1 MKLPRYIKILDN
13 VIVKLCLLQ
22 SISSLPGV
30 YRMGINTILE
40 QLTELVPVG
49 LTSILLFPVLDDA
62 SGAQKVL
69 AMVEVSK

>member
-1 MKLPRYIKILDN
+1 
-13 VIVKLCLLQ
+13 
-22 SISSLPGV
+22 
-30 YRMGINTILE
+30 MGINTILE
-40 QLTELVPVG
+40 QLTELVPLG